1 MMMKNKTKSNLRLIF
16 SSISLAAFVLFSLCS
31 NLIVTE
37 YTSYYTY
44 GWRLGLMNDL
54 FLLIPFIALFMFA
67 VLERKLEY
75 VNGRA
80 YLFGLF
86 ALYTVQALFIFF
98 GNSTSEFSIFTC
110 SFFGRGSEITTT
122 ILIVRMVML
131 FLIPIAHKI
140 MLKIYSIGM
149 ISFLGLMLIGL
160 LTSKSFYV
168 SYISRSIA
176 EIIIAVM
183 VDILFHIALFFF
195 SDLLSKENEATSW
208 LCLLAGIAYPVFGN
222 LFDDEDEYYDF
233 EDDDFIEENDFIN
246 KKMNLAK
253 DDIRM
258 SKQYEFFSD
267 DALKHIST
275 FDIGAE
281 NFLLDPPENAL
292 LHYEIERQEE
302 RATVSGNFTYTF
314 TEEQATRVLKKKS
327 VLNKTFEDISL
338 SAQSDTDIG
347 VESIEEG
354 TFTIKLERK
363 AFDTSDGF
371 DDVRSY
377 MLRFMEAIT
386 IIQNTESYE

>member
-1 MMMKNKTKSNLRLIF
+1 MMMKNKTKSNLRLFF
-16 SSISLAAFVLFSLCS
+16 SSISLAAFVLFSLCR

-80 YLFGLF
+80 YAFGLF

-110 SFFGRGSEITTT
+110 SFLGEVSEIAT
-122 ILIVRMVML
+122 IVLIVRMVML

-149 ISFLGLMLIGL
+149 ISFLGLMLIEFLATEDFYFRYMGL
-160 LTSKSFYV
+160 STTEV
-168 SYISRSIA
+168 VVA
-176 EIIIAVM
+176 VIIDM
-183 VDILFHIALFFF
+183 LFHIALFFF
-195 SDLLSKENEATSW
+195 SDLLNKGSESDAWFCFLGT
-208 LCLLAGIAYPVFGN
+208 LMYPIFGN
-222 LFDDEDEYYDF
+222 MLDDEDEDDEIIESVDF
-233 EDDDFIEENDFIN
+233 TKVKTNQ
-246 KKMNLAK
+246 LK

-258 SKQYEFFSD
+258 SKLYEFFSD

-281 NFLLDPPENAL
+281 NFLLDPPENAV
-292 LHYEIERQEE
+292 LHYEIKRQEE
-302 RATVSGNFTYTF
+302 SATVSGNFTYTF

-327 VLNKTFEDISL
+327 VLNKIFEDVSL

-363 AFDTSDGF
+363 AFATSDGF
-371 DDVRSY
+371 DDVRNY